1 MALND
6 TIEKIKVN
14 VANIG
19 SVMMTGKTIEERA
32 AEAFAPAT
40 SNTVV
45 ITKEGLIEL
54 LEAYYTLT
62 ALECG
67 GVDNWEWSGESSS
80 DFLDNY
86 WTENHLELIKFFN
99 LTTEEDIEDFKC
111 DLGFADIAQYEASK
125 YETDY

>member
-6 TIEKIKVN
+6 TIERIKDN
-14 VANIG
+14 AANIG
-19 SVMMTGKTIEERA
+19 SVMMTGKTIEERV
-32 AEAFAPAT
+32 EETFAPAI

-45 ITKEGLIEL
+45 ITKEELIEL

-62 ALECG
+62 ALKCG

-86 WTENHLELIKFFN
+86 WMENHLELIKFFN
-99 LTTEEDIEDFKC
+99 LTTEEDIEDFK
-111 DLGFADIAQYEASK
+111 DDFEFVEIAQYEASK
-125 YETDY
+125 YEG

>member
-6 TIEKIKVN
+6 TVERIKTN

-19 SVMMTGKTIEERA
+19 SVTMTGKPIEERVT
-32 AEAFAPAT
+32 ETFASTT

-45 ITKEGLIEL
+45 ITKEELIEL

-67 GVDNWEWSGESSS
+67 GVDNWEWSSESSS
-80 DFLDNY
+80 EFLDGY
-86 WTENHLELIKFFN
+86 WKENHLELIKFFN

-111 DLGFADIAQYEASK
+111 DLGFTDIAQYEASK
-125 YETDY
+125 YEE

>member
-1 MALND
+1 MALNN
-6 TIEKIKVN
+6 TVERIKDN
-14 VANIG
+14 AANIG
-19 SVMMTGKTIEERA
+19 SVMMTGKTVEERVK
-32 AEAFAPAT
+32 EAFAPAT

-45 ITKEGLIEL
+45 ITKEELIEL

-86 WTENHLELIKFFN
+86 WTENHLEMIKFFN
-99 LTTEEDIEDFKC
+99 LTTEEDIEEFKDDFR
-111 DLGFADIAQYEASK
+111 FAEIAQYEASK
-125 YETDY
+125 YEE

>member
-1 MALND
+1 MAPND
-6 TIEKIKVN
+6 TIERIKDN
-14 VANIG
+14 AANIG
-19 SVMMTGKTIEERA
+19 SVMMTGKTIEERVE
-32 AEAFAPAT
+32 EAFAPAT

-45 ITKEGLIEL
+45 IAKEELIEL

-86 WTENHLELIKFFN
+86 WMENRLELIKFFN
-99 LTTEEDIEDFKC
+99 LATEEDIEDFKY
-111 DLGFADIAQYEASK
+111 DFGFAEIAQYEASK
-125 YETDY
+125 YEE